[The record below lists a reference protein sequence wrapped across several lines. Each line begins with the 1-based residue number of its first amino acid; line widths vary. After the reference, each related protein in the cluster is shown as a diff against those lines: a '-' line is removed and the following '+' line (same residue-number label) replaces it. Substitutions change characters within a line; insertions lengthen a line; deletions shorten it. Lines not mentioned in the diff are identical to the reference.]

1 MLFFAPNVEAT
12 PSEIKPESTQEMI
25 TRIAKSYGQDPE
37 LVLAIIKCEG
47 EQYRTLGNNT
57 NYDKQDRAWSTDI
70 GLFQINDYYHAK
82 TAEKMGIDIHTDRG
96 NIVYAMWL
104 MQKNGTRDWSAS
116 KQCWQ
121 KLV

>member
-1 MLFFAPNVEAT
+1 
-12 PSEIKPESTQEMI
+12 MI